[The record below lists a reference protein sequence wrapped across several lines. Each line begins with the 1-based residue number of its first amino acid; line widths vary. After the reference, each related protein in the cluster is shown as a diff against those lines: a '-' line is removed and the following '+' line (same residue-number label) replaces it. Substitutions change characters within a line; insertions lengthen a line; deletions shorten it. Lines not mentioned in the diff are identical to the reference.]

1 MTRFFHDEAK
11 GFPLWSALLLMVL
24 TLTAWLMPEKDPL
37 ARLAVIYGGLISAGI
52 SFSGFVLAVRS
63 TRIDAKT
70 FIKIFIGGM
79 IARLGVALAALA
91 AGIALLEFPV
101 AVLIISCLASYFVFT
116 LLEYIFLLPLLTEKL
131 RQDAHD

>member
-11 GFPLWSALLLMVL
+11 GFPFWSALLLMVL
-24 TLTAWLMPEKDPL
+24 ALTAWLMPEKDPL
-37 ARLAVIYGGLISAGI
+37 ARLAVIYGGLISAAI
-52 SFSGFVLAVRS
+52 SFSGFVLVVRS
-63 TRIDAKT
+63 TGIDAKN
-70 FIKIFIGGM
+70 FIKLFLGGM

>member
-1 MTRFFHDEAK
+1 
-11 GFPLWSALLLMVL
+11 
-24 TLTAWLMPEKDPL
+24 
-37 ARLAVIYGGLISAGI
+37 
-52 SFSGFVLAVRS
+52 
-63 TRIDAKT
+63 
-70 FIKIFIGGM
+70 M